1 MLSVK
6 QFDSCTV
13 KRTATSI
20 FQSPQVNIIL
30 HSYPILSGEMIL
42 VDVSDILKHLFL
54 HGGERKKKG
63 PKKRISCFL
72 SGSKLSFRPVLNAT
86 LYSNS
91 SKFSP
96 SEQVPQPNPE
106 CPIHPVLKQAF
117 EKKNKSNLDSAFQLN

>member
-1 MLSVK
+1 M
-6 QFDSCTV
+6 
-13 KRTATSI
+13 
-20 FQSPQVNIIL
+20 
-30 HSYPILSGEMIL
+30 
-42 VDVSDILKHLFL
+42 
-54 HGGERKKKG
+54 GGKEKKKDQ
-63 PKKRISCFL
+63 KKESL
-72 SGSKLSFRPVLNAT
+72 VSYLVQSWVFRPVLNAT